1 MEVNGP
7 GSLPPSLPI
16 KPAST
21 QQPQKIDSS
30 QPTKPI
36 ATDDQFEVSSA
47 GRLMEQIN
55 QSAEMKQERIA
66 QIKAAIEADTYET
79 PEKLEA
85 ALGKF
90 LDQYTSEDN
99 S

>member
-1 MEVNGP
+1 
-7 GSLPPSLPI
+7 
-16 KPAST
+16 
-21 QQPQKIDSS
+21 
-30 QPTKPI
+30 
-36 ATDDQFEVSSA
+36 
-47 GRLMEQIN
+47 MEQIN